1 MKRDRPACYKLIVA
15 YDGTRYGGW
24 QLQPSADT
32 IQARLEAPLE
42 RICGEPVRTQ
52 GAGRT
57 DAGVHARGQVVSFT
71 SNKRVPPA
79 VLLRALNAHLP
90 EDIRVMRAARAKK
103 GFHARFSA
111 KEKEYRYQIVTAPV
125 MDPFVRNVALHH
137 PRPLRAQ
144 AMRTLA
150 ARLVGK
156 LDFAALSANPRRKVE
171 STVRTVTHLS
181 VRRFAHGM
189 TIVVR
194 ADGFLYKM
202 VRGVVGAL
210 LKVGRGEA
218 TVEEVVAYVQGCR
231 RTHFIETAPACG
243 LSLWKVSY

>member
-1 MKRDRPACYKLIVA
+1 MKRDRPACYKLTVA

-24 QLQPSADT
+24 QLQPRADT
-32 IQARLEAPLE
+32 IQARLEDPLA

-71 SNKRVPPA
+71 SSQRVPPA
-79 VLLRALNAHLP
+79 VLLRALNANLP
-90 EDIRVMRAARAKK
+90 EDIRVRRATWAKN

-111 KEKEYRYQIVTAPV
+111 RAKEYRYQIVTAPV
-125 MDPFVRNVALHH
+125 MDPFVRNFALHH
-137 PRPLRAQ
+137 PRPLDVP
-144 AMRTLA
+144 AMRALA

-156 LDFAALSANPRRKVE
+156 LDFAALSANPQREVE

-181 VRRFAHGM
+181 VRRSAHGM
-189 TIVVR
+189 TIVAR

-202 VRGVVGAL
+202 VRGLVGAL
-210 LKVGRGEA
+210 LKVGRGDA
-218 TVEEVVAYVQGCR
+218 TVEEVVAYAQRCR

-243 LSLWKVSY
+243 LSLWRVSY